1 VIHAPRFLETF
12 LPQLEGE
19 GVVDQ
24 VNDALMSNEEIW
36 EQEGWTKFAREAMVT
51 NSKRGKGKKSKS
63 KPMTRHR
70 LFNKPLE
77 GIVNTI
83 IDEVSQRQ
91 GECGLQ
97 AALNILMLWIG
108 DCCPSE
114 SSAIVHLVDD
124 GVRPF
129 VSERPDVSRT
139 DGALLFLYQAY
150 SRSKE
155 NEATP
160 PIK

>member
-19 GVVDQ
+19 GVLNQ

-36 EQEGWTKFAREAMVT
+36 EQERWTKFAREAMVT
-51 NSKRGKGKKSKS
+51 NSKREKGKKSKS
-63 KPMTRHR
+63 KPMTRQR

-83 IDEVSQRQ
+83 IDKVSQRQ

-97 AALNILMLWIG
+97 AALNILML
-108 DCCPSE
+108 
-114 SSAIVHLVDD
+114 
-124 GVRPF
+124 
-129 VSERPDVSRT
+129 
-139 DGALLFLYQAY
+139 
-150 SRSKE
+150 
-155 NEATP
+155 
-160 PIK
+160 